1 MSETSATTTSELF
14 LSRLGRALHEAGLP
28 APQLEGA
35 LRRVAGRLG
44 ITAQFFST
52 PTSLFFAFGEGVE
65 QRTHLERVEP
75 AGVDL
80 GRLEALEGLADRVAD
95 GELDPGTAGAAIDAV
110 LARAR
115 PYPRWATL
123 ICWALSSA
131 TSAVFLGGGA
141 PEVVVAAAIGLVV
154 GLVARG
160 IERRE
165 QAGQLFEPAAAAIA
179 AFLAAAASVAWTPLS
194 VYTATLAGIIYL
206 IPGFRLTLAMTELAT
221 QHLSSGTARFAGALV
236 VFLTVTFGTAIGA
249 RAAEL
254 VFGAAIDVPPVPA
267 GGWAE
272 LAALL
277 VAPVALAVL
286 FRAPLGAAP
295 AIVGVGVLG
304 YLGGRLGSEWISPEL
319 GMFAGTLVA
328 GLAARA
334 WSRTSGRPETVA
346 LAPAILLLVPGSI
359 GYRSFASLLGGDAVL
374 GVEAAFR
381 MVLVAFSLV
390 AGLLVANAVLPLRR
404 ARRGG

>member
-1 MSETSATTTSELF
+1 VPATTDSTASELF

-35 LRRVAGRLG
+35 LRRVAARLDVH
-44 ITAQFFST
+44 AQFFST
-52 PTSLFFAFGEGVE
+52 PTSLFFAFGEGAA

-80 GRLEALEGLADRVAD
+80 GRLEALEGLADRVAA
-95 GELDPGTAGAAIDAV
+95 GELDAGTAGAAIDAV

-115 PYPRWATL
+115 PYARWLTL
-123 ICWALSSA
+123 VCWALSSA
-131 TSAVFLGGGA
+131 TSAVFLGGGT
-141 PEVVVAAAIGLVV
+141 PEIVVAAAIGLVV

-160 IERRE
+160 VERRE

-179 AFLAAAASVAWTPLS
+179 AFLAAAATVAWTPLS

-221 QHLSSGTARFAGALV
+221 QHLSSGTARFSGALV

-249 RAAEL
+249 RVAEL
-254 VFGAAIDVPPVPA
+254 ALGPAIDVPPVPS
-267 GGWAE
+267 GPWAE
-272 LAALL
+272 VVALL

-304 YLGGRLGSEWISPEL
+304 YVGGRLGSEWISPEL
-319 GMFAGTLVA
+319 GMFAGTLAA

-334 WSRTSGRPETVA
+334 WSRSSGRPETVA

-359 GYRSFASLLGGDAVL
+359 GYRSFSSLLGGDAIL

-404 ARRGG
+404 ARRGS

>member
-1 MSETSATTTSELF
+1 MTSPRDDTSSELF

-28 APQLEGA
+28 APQLEGS
-35 LRRVAGRLG
+35 LRRIATRLG
-44 ITAQFFST
+44 VVAQFFST
-52 PTSLFFAFGEGVE
+52 PTSLFFAFGEGGA
-65 QRTHLERVEP
+65 QRTHLERVES

-95 GELDPGTAGAAIDAV
+95 GELDAATASAAIDAV

-115 PYPRWATL
+115 LYPRWLTL
-123 ICWALSSA
+123 VCWAVSSA
-131 TSAVFLGGGA
+131 TSAVFLGGGT

-160 IERRE
+160 VERRE

-179 AFLAAAASVAWTPLS
+179 AFLAAAATVAWTPLS

-221 QHLSSGTARFAGALV
+221 QHLSSGTARFSGALV

-249 RAAEL
+249 RVAEL
-254 VFGAAIDVPPVPA
+254 ALGPAIDVPPVPS
-267 GGWAE
+267 GPWAE
-272 LAALL
+272 VAALL

-304 YLGGRLGSEWISPEL
+304 YFGGRLGSAWISPEL
-319 GMFAGTLVA
+319 GMFAGTFAA

-334 WSRTSGRPETVA
+334 WARATGRPETVA

-359 GYRSFASLLGGDAVL
+359 GYRSFSSLLGGDAIL

-404 ARRGG
+404 VQRGA

>member
-1 MSETSATTTSELF
+1 VPATNDPTASELF
-14 LSRLGRALHEAGLP
+14 LSRLGRALHESGLP

-35 LRRVAGRLG
+35 LRRVAERLG
-44 ITAQFFST
+44 IRAQFFST
-52 PTSLFFAFGEGVE
+52 PTSLLFAFGDGAA

-95 GELDPGTAGAAIDAV
+95 GELDAATAGVAIDAV

-123 ICWALSSA
+123 VCWALSSA
-131 TSAVFLGGGA
+131 TSAVFLGGGT
-141 PEVVVAAAIGLVV
+141 PEIVVAATIGLVV

-160 IERRE
+160 VERRE

-254 VFGAAIDVPPVPA
+254 ALGPAIDVPPVPA
-267 GGWAE
+267 GAAAE
-272 LAALL
+272 LVALL

-319 GMFAGTLVA
+319 GMFAGTLAA

-334 WSRTSGRPETVA
+334 WSRSSARPETVA

-359 GYRSFASLLGGDAVL
+359 GYRSFSSLLGGDAVL

-390 AGLLVANAVLPLRR
+390 AGLLVANALLPLRR
-404 ARRGG
+404 ARRAL